1 MANVEFFKTPYGMF
15 RIFELLLSISGTVAI
30 SNSFYCG
37 NVFRAEF
44 YESACIAAV
53 IFIVIFVILYFFKMI
68 DYFSQ
73 YFNVGILMFF
83 IDLIFTIFFAIS
95 GIYMIFSITKCA
107 GVRIARIFSA
117 ILAMLT
123 CACFFTSSSF
133 DFRWFQGSQPF

>member
-1 MANVEFFKTPYGMF
+1 MANVQFFKTPYAMF
-15 RIFELLLSISGTVAI
+15 RIFELLLSISGIVTI

-73 YFNVGILMFF
+73 YFNVGILMFI
-83 IDLIFTIFFAIS
+83 IDLIFTVVFAIS
-95 GIYMIFSITKCA
+95 GVYMIFSIVKCSK
-107 GVRIARIFSA
+107 VRIARIFAA
-117 ILAMLT
+117 IIAMLT

-133 DFRWFQGSQPF
+133 DFRWFQASQPF